1 MTIRRWTT
9 FITAVA
15 FYSLW
20 AHSFVLAQGFGG
32 TGSRGMG
39 GMSSMGS
46 SGFGSSGFGSSGF
59 GGSGFGNSGFGGGG
73 FGSGLGNSGS
83 GMGGFGN
90 NGFGGGS
97 AFGNSGFGN
106 SGYGG
111 GYGST
116 QNFIGRDA
124 GDMMATFGQMNR
136 NMQSMNNTM
145 NRSMNRGNSRRSS
158 SGNKRTAQ
166 GDAPPVRVEVKV
178 TFNPPRPTAD
188 QMTAT
193 IRNRLGKILADRKI
207 AQPTF
212 IMEGDTAVVGGVAA
226 SEGDRDLISQLL
238 AIEPGVRN
246 VRNEMTIN
254 PPAGAATGI
263 APAPGS

>member
-1 MTIRRWTT
+1 MTIHRWTT
-9 FITAVA
+9 FAATVA
-15 FYSLW
+15 LCSLL
-20 AHSFVLAQGFGG
+20 AHSAQAQGFGG
-32 TGSRGMG
+32 SGSRGMG

-46 SGFGSSGFGSSGF
+46 SGFGSSGFGSGGMGGF
-59 GGSGFGNSGFGGGG
+59 GGSGFGGGG
-73 FGSGLGNSGS
+73 FGGGGVGNSGFGS
-83 GMGGFGN
+83 GMGGLGN

-111 GYGST
+111 GYGTT

-145 NRSMNRGNSRRSS
+145 NRSMSRGNSRRSS
-158 SGNKRTAQ
+158 SGNKQSAQ
-166 GDAPPVRVEVKV
+166 SDSQPVRVEVKV
-178 TFNPPRPTAD
+178 AFNPPRPSAD
-188 QMTAT
+188 QMTTT
-193 IRNRLGKILADRKI
+193 IRNRLGRILADRKI
-207 AQPTF
+207 PPPTF
-212 IMEGDTAVVGGVAA
+212 SMEGDTAVVSGVAA

-238 AIEPGVRN
+238 AIEPGIRN
-246 VRNEMTIN
+246 VRNEMVIN
-254 PPAGAATGI
+254 QPAGATTDI